1 MYKSDHLGVWL
12 TVDWFALWHQRSLNE
27 WKIFAIPLMLFL
39 GSLLAPAVMLT
50 GYARPP
56 VEEWEPGWV
65 MFLYGPL
72 GLLDGQVGWFANPLM
87 LAAVLLGK
95 HKRAATILASLAI
108 FLATSVTSI
117 TFNTV
122 PAKVSHL
129 VVIRFGLGYYLW
141 LASSISLL
149 VVMRLS
155 FRTISGVSDS
165 PEGAES
171 K

>member
-72 GLLDGQVGWFANPLM
+72 GLLDGQVGW
-87 LAAVLLGK
+87 
-95 HKRAATILASLAI
+95 RAGPGCLNR
-108 FLATSVTSI
+108 TS
-117 TFNTV
+117 
-122 PAKVSHL
+122 A
-129 VVIRFGLGYYLW
+129 W
-141 LASSISLL
+141 
-149 VVMRLS
+149 
-155 FRTISGVSDS
+155 ISGVSAGVRPPS
-165 PEGAES
+165 GMAAG
-171 K
+171 